1 MLPSPPLPDLLSS
14 ALNPDNAQ
22 GTSHEADPHFYISIL
37 SRHRVRADS
46 VGAGAGGSAIRDREP
61 LRARGLHPA
70 AGQDGQI
77 RGAPHASC
85 ADADRGDT
93 LVVSG
98 SARPSLWRDRSA
110 FSRLRRKSLTAALR
124 PGADLCSAS
133 DAHSGGAGLSARHLA
148 AKSELAIRALGG
160 KLGFVVSRY
169 AEGPVS
175 NAACLDYSAVAAVR
189 ADSQKP
195 PALVVLYVAHRH
207 AANGAGDLSDP
218 DGD

>member
-46 VGAGAGGSAIRDREP
+46 VGAGAGGSAIRDGEH

-98 SARPSLWRDRSA
+98 SARPSLWRDRGA
-110 FSRLRRKSLTAALR
+110 VSRLRRKSLTAALYSR
-124 PGADLCSAS
+124 ADLFSAS
-133 DAHSGGAGLSARHLA
+133 DSHSGRAGLS
-148 AKSELAIRALGG
+148 SRAL
-160 KLGFVVSRY
+160 
-169 AEGPVS
+169 
-175 NAACLDYSAVAAVR
+175 VAKR
-189 ADSQKP
+189 ELSQQ
-195 PALVVLYVAHRH
+195 ALA
-207 AANGAGDLSDP
+207 
-218 DGD
+218 

>member
-14 ALNPDNAQ
+14 SLNPDNAQ

-46 VGAGAGGSAIRDREP
+46 VGAGAADSAIRDGEH

-98 SARPSLWRDRSA
+98 SARASLWRGTSA
-110 FSRLRRKSLTAALR
+110 LSRLGRKEY
-124 PGADLCSAS
+124 PGVLCS
-133 DAHSGGAGLSARHLA
+133 
-148 AKSELAIRALGG
+148 
-160 KLGFVVSRY
+160 V
-169 AEGPVS
+169 
-175 NAACLDYSAVAAVR
+175 DYSC
-189 ADSQKP
+189 
-195 PALVVLYVAHRH
+195 
-207 AANGAGDLSDP
+207 
-218 DGD
+218 